1 MRILLVDDEVVGLR
15 ATADFLREMG
25 HQVTDCDDPR
35 LALDC
40 YYRDSYPLVLSDVRM
55 PQMSGLELLK
65 EIKSSQGADLTD
77 VVLFTGFG
85 DAESASEAIRS
96 GAYDFIVKPFD
107 VAELADLIERLD
119 HKHAAAASSSQRP
132 GDEAASRA
140 ANDEIKDEVRILRKV
155 LASYMVGDELVF
167 HSPEMLA
174 IVDQAKRYHRDPG
187 IPVLITGETGT
198 GKEVI
203 SRLIHFGEG
212 EASAPYV
219 DINCAA
225 ITPSLFESELFGYEG
240 GAFTGGRI
248 KGQRGKLDLAA
259 GGTLFLDEVAE
270 LPLEMQGK
278 LLRVLQEKYFYR
290 VGGLE
295 KIPFRAR
302 LICATNVHLEHAVA
316 CGLFRKD
323 LYYRLSVGNIN
334 IPALRDRPED
344 ILPLAEIF
352 LLKFAREKKKS
363 FRVVATTAIAELQKQ
378 NWPGNIRELKNLIE
392 WAVFMFDN
400 EALTKEHV
408 LSFFNRSGRQEELKI
423 LTERGTLT
431 VNPVD
436 LPQEA
441 FDLNQHVASIV
452 RATLEKF
459 DNNKSKAAKYLG
471 LSRRVLYGLIKKMN

>member
-1 MRILLVDDEVVGLR
+1 MRILLVDDEVIGLR
-15 ATADFLREMG
+15 ATADFLIELG

-35 LALDC
+35 LALDN

-65 EIKSSQGADLTD
+65 EIKSSPGADQTD

-96 GAYDFIVKPFD
+96 GAFDFIVKPFD
-107 VAELADLIERLD
+107 VAELADLIERID
-119 HKHAAAASSSQRP
+119 QRHALTGSSALQST
-132 GDEAASRA
+132 GNA
-140 ANDEIKDEVRILRKV
+140 ANRVASDDIQDEVRLLRKV

-167 HSPEMLA
+167 HSAEMLT

-212 EASAPYV
+212 GANAPYV

-240 GAFTGGRI
+240 GAFTGGRV

-334 IPALRDRPED
+334 IPALRDRAED

-363 FRVVATTAIAELQKQ
+363 FRVISNSAIEELRKQ
-378 NWPGNIRELKNLIE
+378 NWPGNIRELKNLLE
-392 WAVFMFDN
+392 WAVFMFDD
-400 EALTKEHV
+400 EALTREHV
-408 LSFFNRSGRQEELKI
+408 LSFFNRSGRQLESTVLA
-423 LTERGTLT
+423 ERVALT
-431 VNPVD
+431 VDSLD
-436 LPQEA
+436 LPQGG
-441 FDLNQHVASIV
+441 FDLNQHISSIV
-452 RATLEKF
+452 QAALDKF
-459 DNNKSKAAKYLG
+459 DNNKSKTAKYLG